1 MIRRQGRL
9 FIVWHVLRGYLL
21 VRWSLV
27 GILLRHL
34 RLKLLGVHL
43 CEFLT
48 LKLLSHRVVLSLCI
62 LLHLML
68 LLHHLLV
75 FDVVRVVGIVT
86 LGDWV
91 LVHP

>member
-1 MIRRQGRL
+1 MIRRQGRR
-9 FIVWHVLRGYLL
+9 FTVWQVLRGYLL

-27 GILLRHL
+27 GILLGHL

-48 LKLLSHRVVLSLCI
+48 LILLCHRVVLSLLI
-62 LLHLML
+62 LLYLML

-75 FDVVRVVGIVT
+75 FDVVRVGGVVT
-86 LGDWV
+86 LGVRV